1 MNEQMNSSM
10 QPSQPSASGVS
21 DWVSVWMDAVTKP
34 SEQTF
39 SRIARSP
46 NAKTTTA
53 LLWIF
58 LGSLLSSFVGY
69 LVQGALMSQMLRNSD
84 LGLEGFPTGAGGG
97 FVAAICGAPIGAVIS
112 VVFFVVIVG
121 IVQLVAKMFGGTATF
136 DQMAYAMAA
145 VLTPFYLVSSLVTLL
160 TAIPLVGACFG
171 IVSLLLALYALVLQV
186 MAIKGANQ
194 FGWGQAIGSCSVP
207 FLLILCC
214 SLVAAIGIY
223 QMLGPDFLNSIMTPV
238 P

>member
-1 MNEQMNSSM
+1 
-10 QPSQPSASGVS
+10 
-21 DWVSVWMDAVTKP
+21 
-34 SEQTF
+34 
-39 SRIARSP
+39 
-46 NAKTTTA
+46 
-53 LLWIF
+53 
-58 LGSLLSSFVGY
+58 
-69 LVQGALMSQMLRNSD
+69 MSQMLRNSD
-84 LGLEGFPTGAGGG
+84 LGLEGFPAGAGGG

-112 VVFFVVIVG
+112 VVFFAVIVG
-121 IVQLVAKMFGGTATF
+121 IIQLVARMFGGTATF

-145 VLTPFYLVSSLVTLL
+145 VLTPFYLVSSLITLL

-171 IVSLLLALYALVLQV
+171 IVSLLMALYVLVLQV

-207 FLLILCC
+207 FLLTLCC
-214 SLVAAIGIY
+214 FLVAAIGIY